1 MYRPVRVIIPAMRK
15 ANLAHTFVIDGSQAL
30 QPDENGYLAVNARVT
45 KAGVFPYARGGKL
58 VGVLRHPEDVFHAD
72 SLATLALKPITY
84 EHPAERYVDA
94 KSARKVQVGSSG
106 DTVTVVDQ
114 DGALVADAA
123 GAQGAAARVRIVI
136 TDAEIVDKVVRG
148 GVRTFSAGYSCD
160 IEDVRGEY
168 LGKPYEQKQT
178 NIRYNHIAIT
188 GRPRLGMDMT
198 IADDAAFCYD
208 LPQEPKSMKFKAQKI
223 GGHQFAEVTIAD
235 AAEAQAELDRR
246 AAAVDAAVT
255 EARKEADSA
264 TGKLAALQAE
274 LDTAKREKQ
283 ADSMTPERMQAAIN
297 KRLDL
302 LAVAGH
308 FKVGVKHTDSDDA
321 IMTAVLASRQ
331 IKTDGFSSE
340 ALSGAFSTLAQQVAD
355 HSAALASLSTLR
367 AASATPAKEGDG
379 EDGAKEGDAVSPRQK
394 YIDSQVKGWKAQ
406 EQK

>member
-1 MYRPVRVIIPAMRK
+1 
-15 ANLAHTFVIDGSQAL
+15 
-30 QPDENGYLAVNARVT
+30 
-45 KAGVFPYARGGKL
+45 
-58 VGVLRHPEDVFHAD
+58 
-72 SLATLALKPITY
+72 
-84 EHPAERYVDA
+84 
-94 KSARKVQVGSSG
+94 
-106 DTVTVVDQ
+106 
-114 DGALVADAA
+114 
-123 GAQGAAARVRIVI
+123 
-136 TDAEIVDKVVRG
+136 
-148 GVRTFSAGYSCD
+148 
-160 IEDVRGEY
+160 
-168 LGKPYEQKQT
+168 
-178 NIRYNHIAIT
+178 
-188 GRPRLGMDMT
+188 
-198 IADDAAFCYD
+198 
-208 LPQEPKSMKFKAQKI
+208 MKFRAQKI

-255 EARKEADSA
+255 DARKEADSA

-283 ADSMTPERMQAAIN
+283 ADSLTPERMQAAVD

-367 AASATPAKEGDG
+367 AASSAPAKEGDSK
-379 EDGAKEGDAVSPRQK
+379 EDDKQADACSPRQK
-394 YIDSQVKGWKAQ
+394 YIDSQLTGWKAQ
-406 EQK
+406 EKK